1 LSQDFVWLV
10 AKPRFA
16 YRRTGK
22 STPFSTHLRINE
34 SFDMPVEQFLA
45 ALRLENR
52 EKFEDLRLEIDSNTL
67 ETTQ

>member
-1 LSQDFVWLV
+1 MYYF
-10 AKPRFA
+10 P
-16 YRRTGK
+16 
-22 STPFSTHLRINE
+22 THLRINE

>member
-1 LSQDFVWLV
+1 LSQSLTLLI
-10 AKPRFA
+10 RE
-16 YRRTGK
+16 RGK

-34 SFDMPVEQFLA
+34 SFDMPVEQFFA